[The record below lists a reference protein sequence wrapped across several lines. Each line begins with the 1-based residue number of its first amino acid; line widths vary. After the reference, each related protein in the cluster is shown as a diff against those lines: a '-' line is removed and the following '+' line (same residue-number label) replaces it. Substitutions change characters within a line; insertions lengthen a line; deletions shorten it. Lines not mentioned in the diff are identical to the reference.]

1 MILNSQI
8 TVSCDLFQ
16 LVFLEFSF
24 HESEVV
30 YMEIFVVFFGPV
42 IKKKSMLHF
51 DVMAF
56 VNLPF
61 PLNIPPKIRFS
72 FSAVRETPIGFS

>member
-30 YMEIFVVFFGPV
+30 YMGIFVVFFGPV
-42 IKKKSMLHF
+42 IKK
-51 DVMAF
+51 
-56 VNLPF
+56 NLCYILMSWRLSTYPS
-61 PLNIPPKIRFS
+61 P
-72 FSAVRETPIGFS
+72 